1 MKLAK
6 LVLIT
11 ALVALGCVLA
21 VVLTEQPG
29 HEPRTIATIAPKL
42 PTPAPLPPALAVPPQ
57 NLEVATVTQETTV
70 SNASIVVAVEPAAT
84 NRHGLK
90 KLAGK
95 KASKPK
101 APIQDPDARVA
112 LSLVGIDPDAEDYW
126 ISAINDPTL
135 PPEERK
141 DLIEDLNETG
151 LANPHQPGADDL
163 PIIASRLQLIEAL
176 ASNPNFVAGLDQ
188 VNKDAF
194 AEAHKDLVNLLAGK
208 PAD

>member
-1 MKLAK
+1 MKQANLILLA
-6 LVLIT
+6 

-21 VVLTEQPG
+21 VTLTGRHG
-29 HEPRTIATIAPKL
+29 HEPTTIATITPES
-42 PTPAPLPPALAVPPQ
+42 PTPAPRSPALAESARNP
-57 NLEVATVTQETTV
+57 EVAVTQEAIV
-70 SNASIVVAVEPAAT
+70 SNAPVAMAAEPAAT

-95 KASKPK
+95 KTSKPK
-101 APIQDPDARVA
+101 DPIQDPDARVA

-126 ISAINDPTL
+126 ISAINDPSL
-135 PPEERK
+135 PAEERK

-163 PIIASRLQLIEAL
+163 PIIANRLQLIEEL
-176 ASNPNFVAGLDQ
+176 ASNPNFIAGLDQ

>member
-1 MKLAK
+1 MKQAN
-6 LVLIT
+6 LILMA

-21 VVLTEQPG
+21 MTLAGRHG
-29 HEPRTIATIAPKL
+29 HGPTTIATIAPER
-42 PTPAPLPPALAVPPQ
+42 PISAPLPPALAEPTSNP
-57 NLEVATVTQETTV
+57 ETATVTQETIV
-70 SNASIVVAVEPAAT
+70 SNAPVASAAKPMAT

-90 KLAGK
+90 KLTGK
-95 KASKPK
+95 KPAKPK
-101 APIQDPDARVA
+101 DPIQDPDARVA
-112 LSLVGIDPDAEDYW
+112 LSLVGVDPDAEDYW

-135 PPEERK
+135 PPQERK

-151 LANPHQPGADDL
+151 LNDPHQPGADDL